1 MKPIKNIMILCGM
14 GFGSSFIVKTNV
26 EKALN
31 ELGYSDVAIEHSD
44 VGSAY
49 EGMADLLVCGTD
61 LTESCERYGPV
72 IALNNLFDMD
82 ELRTKLEH
90 FLKNEADSE

>member
-1 MKPIKNIMILCGM
+1 MKKLNKVMILCGM

-26 EKALN
+26 EKVLK
-31 ELGYSDVAIEHSD
+31 EMGYDEVDVEHSD

-49 EGMADLLVCGTD
+49 EGVADLLICGND

-72 IALNNLFDMD
+72 VSLSNLFDMD
-82 ELRTKLEH
+82 ELREKLEDY
-90 FLKNEADSE
+90 LKEE